1 MRLFE
6 DILDDL
12 TAIDSK
18 AKQSAVSDSDKLY
31 EPMDV
36 EQFEVLLRFNVF
48 YDIYLTKAQQVGRI
62 KERVGDVLEATSG
75 LSSYSRVLCVTDTTA
90 PMYIKLTDEIEED
103 PYKSGEIWIMFA
115 INPDFRN
122 FKDALY
128 FITRV
133 CYAIASCKLKDGD
146 INARP
151 KMDFRTNSGINH
163 WSYVDTYSDLS
174 LLAARLKSEKNST
187 FSYNAMKRTEVV
199 LQCLKLSDFE
209 AFYKFPEWCEER
221 GQEEWCR
228 LKIEDLVDSE
238 VTFGSIP
245 SDLYGSIQRVPIHI
259 YSWGNARDN
268 KDIYLCPPDA
278 QLKDLISKGW
288 QDTLLSARHQCV
300 LSNVR
305 DQLKKELKD
314 KDWRVDYA
322 VLFVVPQ
329 TNHGPFMYFKLKEC
343 GIGLVVRGYDRYT
356 GARQLWEFVTCE
368 CEDTTSTDEENEK

>member
-1 MRLFE
+1 MIIFE

-12 TAIDSK
+12 AAIDSK
-18 AKQSAVSDSDKLY
+18 AKQIAVSDSDKLY

-48 YDIYLTKAQQVGRI
+48 YDIYLTKAQQVRRI

-75 LSSYSRVLCVTDTTA
+75 ISSYSRVLCVTDTTA

-133 CYAIASCKLKDGD
+133 YSAISSCKQKDGD
-146 INARP
+146 INDRP
-151 KMDFRTNSGINH
+151 KMDFRTNSRINH
-163 WSYVDTYSDLS
+163 WSYVDTYSDLG
-174 LLAARLKSEKNST
+174 LLRARLKSEKNAT
-187 FSYNAMKRTEVV
+187 FSYNALRRTEVV
-199 LQCLKLSDFE
+199 LRYLKLSDFE
-209 AFYKFPEWCEER
+209 AFYKFPEWCEGR

-228 LKIEDLVDSE
+228 LKIENLVDSE

-245 SDLYGSIQRVPIHI
+245 TDLYGSMQRAPIHI
-259 YSWGNARDN
+259 YSWGNERDN

-314 KDWRVDYA
+314 KDWSVDYA

-356 GARQLWEFVTCE
+356 GARQLWEFLVCG
-368 CEDTTSTDEENEK
+368 CKNVDIDEENEK

>member
-62 KERVGDVLEATSG
+62 KERVEDVLEATSG
-75 LSSYSRVLCVTDTTA
+75 ISSYSRVVCVTDTTA

-133 CYAIASCKLKDGD
+133 CSAISSCKLKDGD

-174 LLAARLKSEKNST
+174 LLTARLKNEKNAT

-199 LQCLKLSDFE
+199 LQYLKLSDFE

-228 LKIEDLVDSE
+228 LKIEDLVDNE
-238 VTFGSIP
+238 VTFESIP

-343 GIGLVVRGYDRYT
+343 GIGLVVRGYDRFDSSR
-356 GARQLWEFVTCE
+356 ALWEFVTCE
-368 CEDTTSTDEENEK
+368 YEDVGTE